1 MDTSGVQGP
10 KPIPSETSP
19 PSRPS
24 LEHRGGRTLDHDER
38 GESTKEGGRR
48 PPAINTQPGRPA
60 PRRTAFF
67 PLAPPP
73 PPSPSSSLRTSL
85 DHLWR
90 SLDFQR
96 KQLKPQARRTRHP
109 QAPVP
114 HPAWP
119 AAVPPD
125 PLHCRPRPAAVRPRS
140 EHPRSER
147 ERMASLA
154 KHVAGLPCP
163 PLSGAS
169 RSHRRPAAPR
179 RPPSALVCGTYAL
192 TKEERERERMRQQ
205 FDEASERCA
214 PRPWRA
220 SPSPPRT
227 STLPWSPPTSTPRSA
242 PL

>member
-1 MDTSGVQGP
+1 
-10 KPIPSETSP
+10 
-19 PSRPS
+19 
-24 LEHRGGRTLDHDER
+24 
-38 GESTKEGGRR
+38 
-48 PPAINTQPGRPA
+48 
-60 PRRTAFF
+60 
-67 PLAPPP
+67 
-73 PPSPSSSLRTSL
+73 
-85 DHLWR
+85 
-90 SLDFQR
+90 
-96 KQLKPQARRTRHP
+96 
-109 QAPVP
+109 
-114 HPAWP
+114 
-119 AAVPPD
+119 
-125 PLHCRPRPAAVRPRS
+125 
-140 EHPRSER
+140 
-147 ERMASLA
+147 MASLA

-242 PL
+242 PLDQSFIFHKLVTRKMVVCAEPPPKLKIPESITELTDDDNHESSKPERRTRMHHIERHRSCVVTLSDMELNDLQPRRLLQTLEVSKSPEGGLQCSLHEENPYRC